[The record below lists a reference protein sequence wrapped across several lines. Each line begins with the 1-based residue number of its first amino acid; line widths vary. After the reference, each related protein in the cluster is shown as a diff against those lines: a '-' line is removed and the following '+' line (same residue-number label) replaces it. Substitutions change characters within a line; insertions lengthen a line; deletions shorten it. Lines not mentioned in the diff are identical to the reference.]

1 MAIEFEVR
9 GQRAVLTQISPCQD
23 PYGTNHKLVAH
34 VDFGPGCLEGTNW
47 LTTGVGL
54 PAREYTKE
62 ELIKHVIAE
71 IECKFQEHQRE
82 RKKRKEIEATEAW
95 LKNLADR
102 VNKVVQG
109 RERR

>member
-9 GQRAVLTQISPCQD
+9 GQRAVLTHISSCRD
-23 PYGTNHKLVAH
+23 PYGTNHEIVAC
-34 VDFGPGCLEGTNW
+34 VDFRPGCLEGTNW

-62 ELIKHVIAE
+62 ELVKDVIAE
-71 IECKFQEHQRE
+71 IEHLFQEEQRRHQKRRE
-82 RKKRKEIEATEAW
+82 INDIEASLTD
-95 LKNLADR
+95 LVDK

-109 RERR
+109 EG